1 MIAKR
6 FFHLVTRHF
15 VVDDPRIDAP
25 IELIVK
31 MSEDKENQ
39 GSSPSPNTGVPSTSD
54 YESDMS
60 TYFIIDL
67 MKQKREKIMRLK
79 KDELINEMARKQRE
93 KMAQARSSSHGVT
106 DGTGFAGVFGVMNS
120 SKKYDWREQ
129 KRARDAAKAKAQ
141 EH

>member
-1 MIAKR
+1 MA
-6 FFHLVTRHF
+6 
-15 VVDDPRIDAP
+15 
-25 IELIVK
+25 EN
-31 MSEDKENQ
+31 KENQ
-39 GSSPSPNTGVPSTSD
+39 SSGHADCVPASSKSD

-93 KMAQARSSSHGVT
+93 KMAQARSSDHGVT

-129 KRARDAAKAKAQ
+129 KRARDAEKARQ
-141 EH
+141 QQN